1 MPRRT
6 FRRETPPR
14 SRQRSRALPEITH
27 TQTNCAA
34 AALHGLRFLR
44 GSERRREPSKS
55 LKGRYSRVPQSTIHL
70 ATGILVRDER
80 LLMVASR
87 YANQLNPLWN
97 LPGGRQ
103 QPGELLVE
111 TVVREFYEET
121 HLRVRAGQLAY
132 VSESYDG
139 NQHFL
144 SATFLV
150 EVVEERTTAPGD
162 HVVAVEWV
170 ALDAVSERIAVRVV
184 REPLVAYLEGRN
196 ERRYAG
202 YHDAGITIEW
212 PADSL

>member
-1 MPRRT
+1 MP
-6 FRRETPPR
+6 E
-14 SRQRSRALPEITH
+14 SA
-27 TQTNCAA
+27 
-34 AALHGLRFLR
+34 
-44 GSERRREPSKS
+44 
-55 LKGRYSRVPQSTIHL
+55 IHL
-70 ATGILVRDER
+70 ATGIAVSDDR

-87 YANQLNPLWN
+87 YPNQPHPLWN

-121 HLRVRAGQLAY
+121 QLRVRAGELAY

-139 NQHFL
+139 DRHFL
-144 SATFLV
+144 NATFLV
-150 EVVEERTTAPGD
+150 EVIDKSSFDPSTGSGQAELRMTILSACAKRSPEPSRRVRVTKGGD

-170 ALDAVSERIAVRVV
+170 PIDAVRERVAVRVV
-184 REPLVAYLEGRN
+184 REPLVAYLEGRG

>member
-1 MPRRT
+1 M
-6 FRRETPPR
+6 
-14 SRQRSRALPEITH
+14 
-27 TQTNCAA
+27 
-34 AALHGLRFLR
+34 
-44 GSERRREPSKS
+44 
-55 LKGRYSRVPQSTIHL
+55 
-70 ATGILVRDER
+70 RDEC

-87 YANQLNPLWN
+87 YPNQPEPLWN

-121 HLRVRAGQLAY
+121 HLHVRAGELAY

-139 NQHFL
+139 DQHFL
-144 SATFLV
+144 NATFLV
-150 EVVEERTTAPGD
+150 EVVSVSSFDCAQDDTGRRQDDTGPGG

-170 ALDAVSERIAVRVV
+170 PLDAVSERIAVRVV
-184 REPLVAYLEGRN
+184 REPLVAYLEGRC

-202 YHDAGITIEW
+202 YHEAGITIEW

>member
-1 MPRRT
+1 
-6 FRRETPPR
+6 
-14 SRQRSRALPEITH
+14 
-27 TQTNCAA
+27 
-34 AALHGLRFLR
+34 
-44 GSERRREPSKS
+44 
-55 LKGRYSRVPQSTIHL
+55 
-70 ATGILVRDER
+70 
-80 LLMVASR
+80 MVASR
-87 YANQLNPLWN
+87 YPNQPEPLWN

-121 HLRVRAGQLAY
+121 HVHVHAGALAY

-139 NQHFL
+139 DQHFL
-144 SATFLV
+144 NATFLV
-150 EVVEERTTAPGD
+150 EVADGSSFDKFRMTIGGD

-170 ALDAVSERIAVRVV
+170 PLDAVSERIAVRVV
-184 REPLVAYLEGRN
+184 REPLVAYLEGRG